1 MDSKKMII
9 LVLGAFC
16 SCMGVMAQDGKR
28 FHHNVQFAAG
38 LSMGTGSNNVRQDSP
53 GLARRLEYG
62 LDIKIKDAWSVMPG
76 VAYQSL
82 LDKSGFKQVFLDID
96 YSGAESS
103 YSSETAALF
112 CMARYCFEFNKTR
125 LHLGV
130 GPQVTINTNNPANQ
144 YGVATYN
151 PQNPNG
157 SLVGKQ
163 KLQRFGFDLV
173 PSAVFTFWNHWL
185 VGVEASIGLR
195 NMMIQYPEHNC
206 TGNVHLFTLMLTTGV
221 AF

>member
-1 MDSKKMII
+1 MDSKKLFI
-9 LVLGAFC
+9 LFFAAFF

-38 LSMGTGSNNVRQDSP
+38 LSMGMGNNNVSRDSP
-53 GLARRLEYG
+53 GLSTRLEYG
-62 LDIKIKDAWSVMPG
+62 LDIKVKDAWSVMPG

-82 LDKSGFKQVFLDID
+82 RDKYDFKQDFLDID
-96 YSGAESS
+96 YSGGESS
-103 YSSETAALF
+103 YSSGMAALF
-112 CMARYCFEFNKTR
+112 CMARYCFEFNKTK

-130 GPQVTINTNNPANQ
+130 GPQVTINTNHPANQ

-151 PQNPNG
+151 PHNPKG

-206 TGNVHLFTLMLTTGV
+206 TGNIRLFTLMFTTGV